1 MKLKLSD
8 QPFEF
13 EGLAFTEDTVE
24 PNSGLQAPLHRHN
37 SDNEAWYVV
46 EGELVFLVNDE
57 KIFARQGEV
66 IQVSAGIAHT
76 YWNESEKPTRTI
88 IFMTPNLKKLI
99 DAFDQAEE
107 TGEPLDELYR
117 RFDSELV

>member
-13 EGLAFTEDTVE
+13 EGLAFTEDSIE
-24 PNSGLQAPLHRHN
+24 PNSGWQAPLHRHN
-37 SDNEAWYVV
+37 SDNEVWYIV

-66 IQVSAGIAHT
+66 IQVNAGIAHT
-76 YWNESEKPTRTI
+76 YWNESEEPVRTI
-88 IFMTPNLKKLI
+88 VFMTPNLQKLI
-99 DAFDQAEE
+99 AAFDQAEE